1 MARKPSTG
9 RGGKP
14 EPAPNRRAV
23 PPQPAGLPLMPRP
36 FGTDDLNDQAVPF
49 DVRATPA
56 ECASIAEAFG
66 IPAVASL
73 EAHYRVRKQGRIVT
87 VRGDLTARVTQ
98 ECVVTLEPF
107 ESLIEDEINMTY
119 APESIVA
126 EAWAQLAREEAS
138 GQSSSTEDPP
148 DPIVD
153 GRVDLGALTAEAL
166 ALALD
171 PHPKKPGVEFE
182 PPAGETEE
190 DKAAESPFAALARLR
205 GRSSEEG

>member
-1 MARKPSTG
+1 MTRKPSTG
-9 RGGKP
+9 RGKP
-14 EPAPNRRAV
+14 EPAPSRRAV
-23 PPQPAGLPLMPRP
+23 PPPAAGLPLMPRP

-49 DVRATPA
+49 EVTATPA
-56 ECASIAEAFG
+56 ECAAIAEAFG

-73 EAHYRVRKQGRIVT
+73 RASYRVRKQGRVVS

-107 ESLIEDEINMTY
+107 ESLLEDEIDMTY

-126 EAWAQLAREEAS
+126 EAWARLAREEAN
-138 GQSSSTEDPP
+138 GQSSPADDPP
-148 DPIVD
+148 DPIID
-153 GRVDLGALTAEAL
+153 GRIDLGALTAEAL

-171 PHPKKPGVEFE
+171 PYPKKPGVEFE
-182 PPAGETEE
+182 APNVQTEA

-205 GRSSEEG
+205 GRPPGEA